1 MSLAKSQLSP
11 EALAHKWN
19 RRFEVGQRVRY
30 WTGCREGRGKE
41 SVTRSE
47 ASVLGAEP
55 SRNYPGHTA
64 VVWVEGESGCVALS
78 HVEPI
83 GAGL

>member
-1 MSLAKSQLSP
+1 MSLARNSLSP

-19 RRFEVGQRVRY
+19 RRFDVGQRVRY
-30 WTGCREGRGKE
+30 WTGSREGRGKE
-41 SVTRSE
+41 SVTKTAAE
-47 ASVLGAEP
+47 VLG
-55 SRNYPGHTA
+55 GHTA
-64 VVWVEGESGCVALS
+64 VVWVEGESGCIALS